1 LSAAQE
7 PFYQDVFSENW
18 GTIIQVTSN
27 GMNEHHQHGHCQHG
41 KDLQSKVELLER
53 QLQEHIDGWKR
64 AKADYI
70 NLKKQSEKEKGE
82 IVQYAQGAVVLEFL
96 PIYDNLKR
104 AIQHIPSE
112 SLEAEWV
119 KGITHILRQFEEAL
133 KSMNITPIATV
144 GQSFDHTKHHAVSK
158 VKKEGMKPDT
168 IIEEIKSGFM
178 AGDRV
183 LEPAQ
188 VVVAE

>member
-1 LSAAQE
+1 M
-7 PFYQDVFSENW
+7 PD
-18 GTIIQVTSN
+18 
-27 GMNEHHQHGHCQHG
+27 EHHHHHEHCAHAQ
-41 KDLQSKVELLER
+41 DLQGKIERLEK
-53 QLQEHIDGWKR
+53 QLAEHTDGWKR
-64 AKADYI
+64 AKADYL
-70 NLKKQSEKEKGE
+70 NLKKQTDKEKGE

-112 SLEAEWV
+112 DLEAEWV

-133 KSMNITPIATV
+133 KAMNITPIKTD
-144 GQSFDHTKHHAVSK
+144 GEMFDHAKHHAISK
-158 VKKEGMKPDT
+158 IKKEGLKSDT
-168 IIEEIKSGFM
+168 IIEEVKSGFM

>member
-1 LSAAQE
+1 M
-7 PFYQDVFSENW
+7 PD
-18 GTIIQVTSN
+18 
-27 GMNEHHQHGHCQHG
+27 EHHHHEHCQHS
-41 KDLQSKVELLER
+41 KDLQGKIVLLER

-70 NLKKQSEKEKGE
+70 NLKKQNDKEKGE

-104 AIQHIPSE
+104 AIQHIPSDQRDV
-112 SLEAEWV
+112 EWV
-119 KGITHILRQFEEAL
+119 KGVMHILRQFEEAL
-133 KSMNITPIATV
+133 KSMNISPIKTLGEA
-144 GQSFDHTKHHAVSK
+144 FDHTKHHAVSK

>member
-1 LSAAQE
+1 M
-7 PFYQDVFSENW
+7 PD
-18 GTIIQVTSN
+18 
-27 GMNEHHQHGHCQHG
+27 EHHQHGHCQHG

-112 SLEAEWV
+112 NLEAEWV

-133 KSMNITPIATV
+133 KSMNITPITTV
-144 GQSFDHTKHHAVSK
+144 GEPFDHTKHHAVSK

-178 AGDRV
+178 AGDKV